1 MKPNIY
7 SILRRIPLPLLL
19 TLMLLAALPLSARDF
34 SYTYA
39 GQPITYTVIDE
50 TAKTCKTKEGRYSK
64 YYYPGNYVNGPLV
77 LPEHPMDGETEYTLI
92 EISDYSFCDCIINIK
107 ENNLSSVYIPN
118 SVTKIGNFAFF
129 NHLELTSVI
138 LGNAVT
144 TIGNSAFSA
153 CEKLNS
159 INIPKSVIK
168 IGEDAFKSTPLKK
181 AEFES
186 IESICSIDFYNQY
199 SNPLALAKNLYIQD
213 QLATDII
220 IPTTITKIGN
230 YAFVNCS
237 SLNSITIPNSITS
250 IGKSA
255 FSGCSGLTS
264 VTIPNSVTSIYSDA
278 FSGCTLTPL
287 RLNCYVGHS
296 ITVSSGSV
304 IECLFADLNSINT
317 NSGVTKSAWNQYK
330 YDLEPFCLGARIIP
344 TENKDFDPSIV
355 FTKTEV
361 VISGYNEEAIT
372 TIIDNTKTN
381 IVKGQNPGKS
391 YNYNINS
398 YTADGTKYRIQ
409 AGEFRTRD
417 TYPIYYALSS
427 TQTSV
432 RVSGIIYEVDP
443 TVEVAEIGFILGP
456 YDEYKE
462 YKGKDLVF
470 EDLKPAWTHYIV
482 PVVKDKNGNTLNGTS
497 LGINTRGWDFY
508 ANKTVGPTTAVLK
521 ASFTEK
527 EAKADECWWEFDGQ
541 RVSNKNM
548 TLLSLAPQRE
558 YKPKFYIKYKDTTYP
573 PFEAAI
579 STGALE
585 LTTLQPKGVSSTCAI
600 VAATTN
606 ISDLEPM
613 VGFQW
618 KKYDAPASLAPSE
631 GYGAIC
637 DGVLEGYLKNL
648 QSTSYYNVR
657 PFYKDAQNKYYYG
670 DWVTFD
676 PSDFSFFEPTVRTY
690 PVEEVT
696 QTSATVRGYA
706 LSGTENITSQGFQ
719 YWISGGSHHAPAL
732 APAAEDIKTVTV
744 KGQVMVVTFEDLEP
758 GCTYT
763 YRAFVETE
771 SGFTYGD
778 EQTFTTEA
786 VDGVGYVQAEEVTVV
801 GYYTLT
807 GLRSDKPHQGLNIV
821 VYSNGKTRKMIMK

>member
-7 SILRRIPLPLLL
+7 SILRRIRLSLLL
-19 TLMLLAALPLSARDF
+19 ILMLLPALPLSARDF
-34 SYTYA
+34 KYTYE
-39 GQPITYTVIDE
+39 GHTITYTVISE
-50 TAKTCKTKEGRYSK
+50 AAKTCKTKDGTYITNG
-64 YYYPGNYVNGPLV
+64 YGPGFTPSHTAGNSVSGVLI
-77 LPEHPMDGETEYTLI
+77 LPEHPMDGDTEFTLI
-92 EISDYSFCDCIINIK
+92 ELGAHAFYACRNLTSVTIPNSIKSISKYAFASC
-107 ENNLSSVYIPN
+107 SSLTSVSIPN
-118 SVTKIGNFAFF
+118 SVT
-129 NHLELTSVI
+129 
-138 LGNAVT
+138 
-144 TIGNSAFSA
+144 
-153 CEKLNS
+153 S
-159 INIPKSVIK
+159 IS
-168 IGEDAFKSTPLKK
+168 E
-181 AEFES
+181 
-186 IESICSIDFYNQY
+186 
-199 SNPLALAKNLYIQD
+199 
-213 QLATDII
+213 
-220 IPTTITKIGN
+220 
-230 YAFVNCS
+230 YAFQSCIK
-237 SLNSITIPNSITS
+237 LISITIPISVTS
-250 IGKSA
+250 IDKYA
-255 FSGCSGLTS
+255 FSFCSGLTS
-264 VTIPNSVTSIYSDA
+264 VTIPNSVTSISEYA
-278 FSGCTLTPL
+278 FEYCKLTPL
-287 RLNCYVGHS
+287 RLNCYVGHPLD
-296 ITVSSGSV
+296 VSSGSV

-330 YDLEPFCLGARIIP
+330 YDLVPFRLGAIISP
-344 TENKDFDPSIV
+344 IENKDFDPSIV
-355 FTKTEV
+355 FMKTE
-361 VISGYNEEAIT
+361 IAIYEYNEEPIT
-372 TIIDNTKTN
+372 MIIDNTKPN
-381 IVKGQNPGKS
+381 IEIDLNFGKS
-391 YNYNINS
+391 YSYTIYS
-398 YTADGTKYRIQ
+398 YTADGTKYTIQ
-409 AGEFRTRD
+409 RERFYT
-417 TYPIYYALSS
+417 TSKYPVYYALSS

-432 RVSGIIYEVDP
+432 TVSDIKIDMHEDP
-443 TVEVAEIGFILGP
+443 TVDVAEVGFRLGL
-456 YDEYKE
+456 YEDYKE
-462 YKGKDLVF
+462 YTGKDLVF
-470 EDLKPAWTHYIV
+470 ENLLPDRSYNIV
-482 PVVKDKNGNTLNGTS
+482 PVVKDKNGKRVDGTS
-497 LGINTRGWDFY
+497 LSIKTRGWDFY
-508 ANKTVGPTTAVLK
+508 ANKTEGPTTAVLK
-521 ASFTEK
+521 AAFTEDD
-527 EAKADECWWEFDGQ
+527 AKADEYWWEFDGQ

-558 YKPKFYIKYKDTTYP
+558 YKPKFFIKYKDTKYS
-573 PFEAAI
+573 FEAAI

-670 DWVTFD
+670 DWITFD

-719 YWISGGSHHAPAL
+719 YWISGGSNHAPARV
-732 APAAEDIKTVTV
+732 PAAEDIKTVTV

-786 VDGVGYVQAEEVTVV
+786 IDGVGYVQAEEVTVV